1 MPISER
7 GGGGGGLHLPSNG
20 IRLSSSFHRNE
31 NGDGSQ
37 YLILTLHELRLLL
50 LILYPIILLTRVR
63 GINTSE
69 FRVPSWG
76 CAANG
81 LCLSGLLVEIEIPRS
96 GSRSRS
102 RCWLILIVRWIKQN
116 PLSLPTPTP
125 TRHIHL
131 LLWLLLLWL
140 LLLRLLLLRPQA
152 IPLLGADRDEEAEH
166 RYRDPGIENRVH
178 DFDILRDQDK
188 EVGVDVIADSDGE
201 FPGRADEVEK
211 GSGEEP
217 VGQLGGYNMSK
228 QEGFD
233 GLNLEK
239 RREGDR

>member
-1 MPISER
+1 M
-7 GGGGGGLHLPSNG
+7 LSNG

-37 YLILTLHELRLLL
+37 CLIRILHKLRLLL
-50 LILYPIILLTRVR
+50 LILYPIILLARVR
-63 GINTSE
+63 GISTSE
-69 FRVPSWG
+69 FRAPNRG

-81 LCLSGLLVEIEIPRS
+81 LRLGGLLVEIEIPRS

-102 RCWLILIVRWIKQN
+102 RSRHWLILNVRWIKQN

-125 TRHIHL
+125 THHIPL

-140 LLLRLLLLRPQA
+140 LLLRLLLLRLLLSRPQA
-152 IPLLGADRDEEAEH
+152 IPLLRADRDEEPEH

-178 DFDILRDQDK
+178 DFDALRDRSK
-188 EVGVDVIADSDGE
+188 GVEMDMVADCDGE

-211 GSGEEP
+211 GSGEEQ
-217 VGQLGGYNMSK
+217 VGQLGGYNTSK
-228 QEGFD
+228 
-233 GLNLEK
+233 
-239 RREGDR
+239 